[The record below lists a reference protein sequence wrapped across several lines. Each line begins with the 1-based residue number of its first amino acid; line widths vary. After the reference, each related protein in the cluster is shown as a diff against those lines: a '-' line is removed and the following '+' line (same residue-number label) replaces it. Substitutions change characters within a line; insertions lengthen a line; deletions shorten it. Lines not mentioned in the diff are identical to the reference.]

1 MRFQTA
7 PLTALILAAFALS
20 APLATAQAQTTTP
33 PAAAA
38 TATAT
43 TGPTIRAELG
53 PSVQAAQKALADK
66 QYEVVLQQL
75 ALADAVPNR
84 TPYENYVIEYMR
96 YAAAASLRNGPLALK
111 ALEATIATD
120 QADAELRLKLM
131 DQASSAAYTLKDD
144 TRSVQWA
151 RRAIE
156 AGSTNL
162 ATRLRL
168 GQSLYNLGQHAD
180 ATKVL
185 EDLAARQKALTIKP
199 TEQQLRLQAANYD
212 KAKDAA
218 GYTRMLEE
226 LLAAYPSPAIW
237 GDRVSRLVN
246 QPGFDDRLLIDALR
260 LGRKTGAWTDGDPL
274 VELAEL
280 ALRNGFAVEAHTV
293 LEAGYKDGLLGQGA
307 QATAQNN
314 LRQRVKGLAEA
325 DRKSPAPEAKTL
337 AARDAAFSFNTGWN
351 LYTSDRAAEGLP
363 LMEQALQRGLAKG
376 ADDARLRL
384 ATALAATG
392 QADRARSLLV
402 AVRDA
407 GHKDGLSDLA
417 RLWLLTM
424 AAGG

>member
-7 PLTALILAAFALS
+7 PLTALILAAAALS
-20 APLATAQAQTTTP
+20 APLATAQTTP

-38 TATAT
+38 AAAS
-43 TGPTIRAELG
+43 GPTIRAELG
-53 PSVQAAQKALADK
+53 PSVQAAQKALAEK

-111 ALEATIATD
+111 ALEATIAAD
-120 QADAELRLKLM
+120 QADPELRLKLM

-144 TRSVQWA
+144 ARSVQWA

-162 ATRLRL
+162 STRLRL
-168 GQSLYNLGQHAD
+168 GQSLYNLGQHPD
-180 ATKVL
+180 AAKVL
-185 EDLAARQKALTIKP
+185 EDLAARQKALTIQP

-226 LLAAYPSPAIW
+226 LLTAFPSPAIW

-280 ALRNGFAVEAHTV
+280 ALRQGFAVEAHAV
-293 LEAGYKDGLLGQGA
+293 LEAGYKAGLLGQGA

-314 LRQRVKGLAEA
+314 LRQRVRGLADA
-325 DRKSPAPEAKTL
+325 DRKAPVPDARTL
-337 AARDAAFSFNTGWN
+337 AARDAAFAFNTGWN
-351 LYTSDRAAEGLP
+351 LYTSERAGEGIP
-363 LMEQALQRGLAKG
+363 LMEQALQRGMAKG

-392 QADRARSLLV
+392 QPDRARALLA

-417 RLWLLTM
+417 RLWLLQM